1 MGGNGVADAA
11 KITSYRVTLRGAI
24 KLRDLL
30 AAGKLT
36 GVPVTAGMMTR
47 SIDELPME
55 VFLGVAAVYL
65 IREHPALSYDAVL
78 DLIDAGEVELVVDNT
93 DPKSTSGA
101 ASATS

>member
-1 MGGNGVADAA
+1 MGEGGNAVATTT
-11 KITSYRVTLRGAI
+11 KYRVILRGAI

-47 SIDELPME
+47 SVDELPME
-55 VFLGVAAVYL
+55 VFLGIAAIYL
-65 IREHPALSYDAVL
+65 RRDHPELTYDTVL